1 MEESRLLVQR
11 VLEHDEIECI
21 EWMATSGNEAGNRS
35 AQEESLGKSRL
46 FQKRDGISGIK
57 QLL

>member
-11 VLEHDEIECI
+11 ALEHDEIECI
-21 EWMATSGNEAGNRS
+21 ATSGNEASNRS

-57 QLL
+57 QLF